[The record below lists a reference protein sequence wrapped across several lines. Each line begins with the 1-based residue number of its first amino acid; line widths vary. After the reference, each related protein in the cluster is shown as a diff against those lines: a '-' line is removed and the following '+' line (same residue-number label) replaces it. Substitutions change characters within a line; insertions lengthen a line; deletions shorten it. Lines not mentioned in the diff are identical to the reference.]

1 LRVTRRRSRRETEQ
15 QHDGADR
22 QHKVSRRLQ
31 DILDQRQQGVEPA
44 DVCIGSDASP
54 A

>member
-1 LRVTRRRSRRETEQ
+1 MEQ
-15 QHDGADR
+15 HHDGTDR
-22 QHKVSRRLQ
+22 QHKVSGRLQ
-31 DILDQRQQGVEPA
+31 DVLDQRQQGVEPA